1 MKGKIVRT
9 VVFFVLIT
17 VILISMVG
25 TWRII
30 TMEVFENSESDN
42 NMFLESTTGA
52 GYVNII
58 INQEENQEN
67 E

>member
-1 MKGKIVRT
+1 MKGEIVRT
-9 VVFFVLIT
+9 IVLFVLIT
-17 VILISMVG
+17 VIVISMIG
-25 TWRII
+25 SWRII
-30 TMEVFENSESDN
+30 TREVSDNSESNN
-42 NMFLESTTGA
+42 NMFLESKTGA